1 MTTSFYIW
9 VTWYCSRG
17 ILIWNISRQVCS
29 LIHSTDYV
37 QQTCSVRVCSHKQ
50 FCDGQRKRLI
60 STMHPRVLQ
69 APVWVP
75 PSKLQ
80 GSQNSGTNCM
90 EIMASRKALSLVV
103 VSSLG
108 GNLVQGVKANAGE
121 MEVPSLNI
129 HRSRPGPTS
138 LTNENYC
145 IGPNFMRSNLML
157 DNCN

>member
-1 MTTSFYIW
+1 M
-9 VTWYCSRG
+9 
-17 ILIWNISRQVCS
+17 
-29 LIHSTDYV
+29 
-37 QQTCSVRVCSHKQ
+37 
-50 FCDGQRKRLI
+50 
-60 STMHPRVLQ
+60 
-69 APVWVP
+69 P

-80 GSQNSGTNCM
+80 GSQNSGTNRM
-90 EIMASRKALSLVV
+90 KIMASSKALSLVV

-138 LTNENYC
+138 LINENYC